1 MEHANIRTIE
11 DVINTLDAQYRIS
24 AYLKLRG
31 HISYKAARTAGMYLA
46 KRAKEHMTQYGLEG
60 AAAFR
65 TAMSHVADGGIDSF
79 NDYLNETREAEVSE
93 DGVIE
98 MGLGNQDDM
107 LNTIHALVQYAN
119 KLNFDLQELFDPTE
133 TKRADPHYKQNGV
146 YFTEEGEKQ
155 SWTSS
160 VALVASADDKPE
172 MTYAQYKA
180 AVENPDWLL
189 TEAEFNEQ
197 SQNDNSLF
205 DEYKH
210 EIVDLLL
217 SVGHGEIDFCDLP
230 LRTQIAAIENM
241 RGKIDSCV
249 TSALKSV
256 KYSRSENKLLESS
269 TVKGI
274 IKGWDKAFC
283 EMLDAPKFAH
293 LAEFMYN
300 YVPGSAVKKSAGI
313 TRKIINREPAP
324 VKMNDAQLKAHESK
338 LKVDHMHDLATLEND
353 ML

>member
-1 MEHANIRTIE
+1 MENANFRTIE

-31 HISYKAARTAGMYLA
+31 HISFKAAKLAGMYLA
-46 KRAKEHMTQYGLEG
+46 KKAKEHMTEYGLEG

-65 TAMSHVADGGIDSF
+65 EAMSLTASGGIDAF
-79 NDYLNETREAEVSE
+79 NDMLNARREAEVSE

-107 LNTIHALVQYAN
+107 LSTITQMVWYAN

-133 TKRADPHYKQNGV
+133 QKRTNPHYKQNGV
-146 YFTEEGEKQ
+146 YFTEDGQKQ

-160 VALVASADDKPE
+160 IALVTSADDKPE
-172 MTYAQYKA
+172 MTYAEYKA
-180 AVENPDWLL
+180 SIDNPDWLL

-197 SQNDNSLF
+197 SQKDNTLF

-217 SVGHGEIDFCDLP
+217 NAGQYEADFCDLP
-230 LRTQIAAIENM
+230 LRTQIGAIENM
-241 RGKIDSCV
+241 RGKIDSCI

-256 KYSRSENKLLESS
+256 KFSRSENKLLESS

-293 LAEFMYN
+293 LAEVMYN

-313 TRKIINREPAP
+313 TRRIINREPTP
-324 VKMNDAQLKAHESK
+324 IKMNDAQLKVHESK
-338 LKVDHMHDLATLEND
+338 LKVDHMHDLATLESD